1 MVDENEL
8 DKLREERMNQI
19 QNGDGSSAQDQKEQA
34 EKQKQQ
40 LWEKAK
46 QYMSSDARERLS
58 TMKIANEHLAISVAQ
73 QITMLLGESGRV
85 SKVDDDQMKNI
96 LRQIQKDKK
105 QNQSDIKFR
114 K

>member
-1 MVDENEL
+1 MVDEDEL
-8 DKLREERMNQI
+8 DRLREERMNQI
-19 QNGDGSSAQDQKEQA
+19 QNGENSSLEDQQEQA

-46 QYMSSDARERLS
+46 QYMSSNSRERLS
-58 TMKIANEHLAISVAQ
+58 TMKIANENLAMSVAQ
-73 QITMLLGESGRV
+73 QITMLGESGRV
-85 SKVDDDQMKNI
+85 NKVDDDQMKNI
-96 LRQIQKDKK
+96 LKQIQKDKK

>member
-73 QITMLLGESGRV
+73 QITMLGESGRV